1 MLIIIV
7 TMVLFVMFVSGLTIE
22 LPLLVGALMLQIL
35 IVIAMVNIVVSTFMV
50 NLCNYWF
57 FMLTDDFVDRL
68 ADVMN
73 FLFRH
78 TVN

>member
-35 IVIAMVNIVVSTFMV
+35 IVIAMVNIVVSMFMV
-50 NLCNYWF
+50 NLCNYWL

>member
-7 TMVLFVMFVSGLTIE
+7 TMVLFVMFVSG

-35 IVIAMVNIVVSTFMV
+35 IVIAMVNIVVSMFMV
-50 NLCNYWF
+50 NLCNYWL